1 MYIITLDST
10 NKCLVIDRSTS
21 GQTFEQE
28 KIEYA
33 QISDVDPTE
42 LSTNSTDQYNNLT
55 TLAANFAAG
64 NFNLANRVTIEHG
77 DGGYKYKTKR
87 LVLDLLNEDYAWST
101 APTVRLNS
109 AASVA
114 NLIQAAYASNTGG
127 SVNTVSGTFTSSAFT
142 LTGGTAVW
150 SSNNIVVTLPRN
162 ATAISVSILN
172 SSGTT
177 QLTAGIAT
185 LTNPTTITI
194 NMSGF
199 LPISGNWAM
208 DITYI

>member
-1 MYIITLDST
+1 MYIITLDAT
-10 NKCLVIDRSTS
+10 NKRLLIDRSTS
-21 GQTFEQE
+21 GQTSGQE
-28 KIEYA
+28 SVEYA
-33 QISDVDPTE
+33 EISDIDYTE

-114 NLIQAAYASNTGG
+114 GLIQAAYVGN
-127 SVNTVSGTFTSSAFT
+127 SVSTVSGTFTSSTFS
-142 LTGGTAVW
+142 LTGGSAVW
-150 SSNNIVVTLPRN
+150 SSNNIVVTLPGN
-162 ATAISVSILN
+162 AKVISVSILN
-172 SSGTT
+172 SSGTA
-177 QLTAGIAT
+177 QLTAGIST
-185 LTNPTTITI
+185 LTNPTTVTI

-199 LPISGNWAM
+199 VPITGTWEL
-208 DITYI
+208 YINLV

>member
-114 NLIQAAYASNTGG
+114 GLIQAAYVGN
-127 SVNTVSGTFTSSAFT
+127 SVSTVSGTFTSSTFS
-142 LTGGTAVW
+142 LTGGSAVW
-150 SSNNIVVTLPRN
+150 SSNNIVVTLPGN
-162 ATAISVSILN
+162 AKVISVSILN
-172 SSGTT
+172 SSGTA
-177 QLTAGIAT
+177 QLTAGIST
-185 LTNPTTITI
+185 LTNPTTVTI

-199 LPISGNWAM
+199 VPITGTWEL
-208 DITYI
+208 YINLV